1 MHTPIML
8 RDFAVPNEPQI
19 GCARLAAVRLIAEC
33 ADMFPLVS
41 DCPHICCLH
50 NQLSEVECVRQIKTK
65 TNAVRLK
72 TPLPLR
78 MARVPTIT
86 LPSRGFGCCTPKT
99 TSSPRHHLRDPP
111 TTASTASSGDTSM
124 SAGDA
129 HLLLSCPLPPHLSQ
143 SFAVQLS
150 LQWPAALHRKHL
162 PFGILAF
169 PAPPFELAVPSPSL
183 PLPDLSRPPCV
194 FPPFPPKP
202 PPPFPTSA
210 CDC

>member
-1 MHTPIML
+1 ML

-86 LPSRGFGCCTPKT
+86 LPSRGFGCTPKT
-99 TSSPRHHLRDPP
+99 PSCPRHHLRD
-111 TTASTASSGDTSM
+111 
-124 SAGDA
+124 
-129 HLLLSCPLPPHLSQ
+129 LPPSQ
-143 SFAVQLS
+143 VRLPPVPRPCPPAKRTYCSRVLS
-150 LQWPAALHRKHL
+150 LHTFAELWGATVAVVARSLHRKHL
-162 PFGILAF
+162 LIGPSAF
-169 PAPPFELAVPSPSL
+169 PAPPFELAL
-183 PLPDLSRPPCV
+183 PLPPLPFPCA
-194 FPPFPPKP
+194 FPPLPP
-202 PPPFPTSA
+202 
-210 CDC
+210 